1 MKAYLVSKYKSP
13 MQAGEVAEP
22 AVDDRDVL
30 VDVYA
35 AGVNMV
41 IER

>member
-1 MKAYLVSKYKSP
+1 MKAYVVSKYKSP

-22 AVDDRDVL
+22 TVDDRDVL

-35 AGVNMV
+35 AA
-41 IER
+41 